1 MAHWA
6 KVVNGE
12 VVECIVA
19 EADFFDTFVDDTP
32 GEWIKTSYNMW
43 GGVHYDPETGEPSK
57 DQSIITGDEARER
70 KNYGGQGMK
79 YDATADAFHWPQPHA
94 SWTLNKTTYLWEAPV
109 EYPSDGKLY
118 VWNEDKTSWD
128 AVEQTE

>member
-1 MAHWA
+1 MYCCRAR
-6 KVVNGE
+6 
-12 VVECIVA
+12 
-19 EADFFDTFVDDTP
+19 FFDTFVDDTP

-43 GGVHYDPETGEPSK
+43 GGVHYDSETGEPSK

-79 YDATADAFHWPQPHA
+79 YDATADVFYWPQPYS

-118 VWNEDKTSWD
+118 VWNEDETSWD
-128 AVEQTE
+128 AVE

>member
-43 GGVHYDPETGEPSK
+43 GGVHYDSETGEPSK

-79 YDATADAFHWPQPHA
+79 YDATADAFYWPQPYS
-94 SWTLNKTTYLWEAPV
+94 SWTLNKTTYLWEPPV
-109 EYPSDGKLY
+109 AYPSDGETY
-118 VWNEDKTSWD
+118 VWNEEKQTWD